1 MLILIKIINLTRVI
15 LYKMMAALVSILT
28 LLLLLAISLCVG
40 SGKKS
45 NPDEEPIDTSIKT
58 VSFG

>member
-1 MLILIKIINLTRVI
+1 
-15 LYKMMAALVSILT
+15 MAALVSILT

-40 SGKKS
+40 SAKKS
-45 NPDEEPIDTSIKT
+45 NSEEEPIDTSIKT